1 MDIRKPSTT
10 FLFVISSLVIS
21 LSSYNTL
28 AASVI
33 NSANGDVCDVP
44 CVPGY
49 GLFECAHDCMVDGFS
64 TGYCDKKSHKC
75 CCTNKGI

>member
-1 MDIRKPSTT
+1 MDIRKPSIT
-10 FLFVISSLVIS
+10 FFFVITLVTS

-44 CVPGY
+44 CVPGKY
-49 GLFECAHDCMVDGFS
+49 ELFECAHDCMVDGFS
-64 TGYCDKKSHKC
+64 TGYCDKKSQKC